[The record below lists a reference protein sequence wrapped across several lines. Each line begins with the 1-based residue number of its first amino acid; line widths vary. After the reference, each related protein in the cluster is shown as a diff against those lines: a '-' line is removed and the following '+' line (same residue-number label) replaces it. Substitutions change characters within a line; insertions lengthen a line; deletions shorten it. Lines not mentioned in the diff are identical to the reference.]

1 MKKLNYTDRVRTLK
15 KLRRALEE
23 QRDAFR
29 SYLVILGEQEQA
41 IMESDAEELE
51 RSVELERTILR
62 DILRVQRVVE
72 PLASLYRNIGV
83 AEARD
88 IEGLEGSL
96 TRLQGQV
103 LRRNYENR
111 RLLSEHV
118 EHLRAEVHRLRMP
131 NARAILEAG
140 GTGAAAEETEASLID
155 LTA

>member
-1 MKKLNYTDRVRTLK
+1 MTKLNYADRVRTLK

-29 SYLVILGEQEQA
+29 SYLVILEEQEQA

-72 PLASLYRNIGV
+72 PLASLYRNIG
-83 AEARD
+83 ASEARE

-96 TRLQGQV
+96 TRLKGQV

-118 EHLRAEVHRLRMP
+118 EQLRAEVHRLRMP
-131 NARAILEAG
+131 NAEKILEASAVG
-140 GTGAAAEETEASLID
+140 GPAESEASLID